1 MSSAAL
7 IVAALAL
14 LCAALALFIL
24 QRGAQRKEQVSAE
37 RFIDSRMSAA
47 QSAAPTAAMGGSS
60 GVAAGGAFTA
70 NAGGPAGAM
79 SATGVSS
86 VSGAA
91 RGAAASA
98 ASPGA
103 ALGAASASARR
114 AAPAVSLA
122 PQAPAADAGW
132 YAYLRYLGAR
142 ARYAC
147 GAMLNRAGLRNA
159 RGTIVA
165 VAAIVVVL
173 CLVAASQGGVLA
185 AGVTL
190 CGCAVFLYFV
200 TSMRASRRRQAIVR
214 QLPSFLD
221 GIVRLITL
229 GNSVPAAFQASLQ
242 ITEAPL
248 RECLDHVSRML
259 RSGVEIDRALSHV
272 AVLYGA
278 RELELVGAVLRLSV
292 KYGGRADVMLDRMSS
307 FMRDLEHAERELVAM
322 SSETRL
328 SSWVLGM
335 LPVGIGGFLILTNPR
350 YFGAMWFDPGG
361 RQILYIAFAL
371 QLTGAYL
378 LYRLARLKA

>member
-47 QSAAPTAAMGGSS
+47 QSAAPTAAVGGSS
-60 GVAAGGAFTA
+60 GAAAGGAFTA

-79 SATGVSS
+79 SATGA
-86 VSGAA
+86 SGAPRA
-91 RGAAASA
+91 AAASA
-98 ASPGA
+98 ASTGA
-103 ALGAASASARR
+103 AFGAASASARR
-114 AAPAVSLA
+114 AAPAVALA

-165 VAAIVVVL
+165 VAAIVAVL

-221 GIVRLITL
+221 GIVRLVTL

>member
-47 QSAAPTAAMGGSS
+47 QSAAPTAAVGGSS
-60 GVAAGGAFTA
+60 GAAAGGAFTA

-79 SATGVSS
+79 SATGA
-86 VSGAA
+86 SGAP
-91 RGAAASA
+91 RAAVASA
-98 ASPGA
+98 ASTGA
-103 ALGAASASARR
+103 AFGAASASARR
-114 AAPAVSLA
+114 AAPAVALA

-165 VAAIVVVL
+165 VAAIVAVL